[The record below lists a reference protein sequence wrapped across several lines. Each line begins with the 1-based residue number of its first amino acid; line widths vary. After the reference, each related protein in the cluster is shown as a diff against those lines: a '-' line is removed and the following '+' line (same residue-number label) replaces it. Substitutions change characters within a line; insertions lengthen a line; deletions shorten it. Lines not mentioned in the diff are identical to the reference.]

1 MPPTPDPAPLSRRER
16 QLMDVLYERGRAT
29 VAEVVAALPDA
40 PSYSAVRTLLGV
52 LVTKGHAVHSPE
64 GRAYVYAPAVPR
76 DAARQGAV
84 SRLVRTFFDG
94 SPTQLVATLLTE
106 ERERLSPADLDA
118 LAALI
123 EQARREGR

>member
-1 MPPTPDPAPLSRRER
+1 MSETSLPPLSRRER

-29 VAEVVAALPDA
+29 VAEVIAALPDA
-40 PSYSAVRTLLGV
+40 PSYSATRTLLGV
-52 LVTKGHAVHSPE
+52 LVTKGHAVHSAE

-76 DAARQGAV
+76 DAARHGALR
-84 SRLVRTFFDG
+84 RLVRTFFDG

-106 ERERLSPADLDA
+106 ERERLSDEELAS